1 MALVN
6 TLSLNQRAAGKSVAC
21 AIMGLLEK
29 RRMQEREVV
38 TCFLV
43 RTGPG
48 GEDEVLILHRSGRVG
63 TYQGRWAGVSGYVEA
78 EPLAQARREIAEET
92 GLAPEQATLLRVG
105 EPLPFTD
112 EELDVRWVVHPF
124 LFRVA
129 PDASITVD
137 WEHVEARWISP
148 QELAGFDTVP
158 RLKEAFDR
166 VYPPTRSGSS

>member
-6 TLSLNQRAAGKSVAC
+6 TLRLNRPAAGERGAC
-21 AIMGLLEK
+21 AIMEPFEK
-29 RRMQEREVV
+29 CRMQQREVV
-38 TCFLV
+38 TCFLL
-43 RTGPG
+43 RAGPG
-48 GEDEVLILHRSGRVG
+48 STDEVLILRRSGRVG
-63 TYQGRWAGVSGYVEA
+63 TYRGRWAGVSGYVEA

-92 GLAPEQATLLRVG
+92 GLGPEQATLLKVG

-129 PDASITVD
+129 PDASITID
-137 WEHVEARWISP
+137 WEHVEARWIRP
-148 QELAGFDTVP
+148 EELSNFDTVP

-166 VYPPTRSGSS
+166 VYPPMQSGSS